1 MPFAAANLREASSL
15 LNTGVRFSICTLV
28 TRPEQY
34 GDMLE
39 SFRARGFDADDC
51 EFIQIDNRASNRY
64 DAYQGCNLFLT
75 VARGDYIILCHQ
87 DIVLIDHRRD
97 LEHALAELD
106 RVDPT
111 WGACGNSG
119 GMSPGK
125 MAIRLTDPHAID
137 LRTTTFP
144 ARVYSLDENFILVKR
159 SANLSLSRDLSGF
172 HQYGCDICIIADV
185 LGYTTYVVDFHLRHL
200 SPGTREP
207 ALGAARA
214 NLVRKYL
221 RAFRSRWVMSPCE
234 LFFLSGSS
242 FLTRLLSNEFAI
254 RVHRRLTGVSQA
266 RWLGSPP
273 GRPVLKPRGV
283 VAEFPRDAP

>member
-1 MPFAAANLREASSL
+1 MKSSPFEASAL
-15 LNTGVRFSICTLV
+15 LDTGIRFSICTLV

-34 GDMLE
+34 EGMLE
-39 SFRARGFDADDC
+39 SFRARGFDGDDC
-51 EFIQIDNRASNRY
+51 EFIQIDNRQGNRY
-64 DAYQGCNLFLT
+64 DAYQGCNLLLT
-75 VARGDYIILCHQ
+75 VARGTYVILCHQ
-87 DIVLIDHRRD
+87 DVLLIDDRRD
-97 LEHALAELD
+97 LERVLAQLD
-106 RVDPT
+106 RTDPS

-125 MAIRLTDPHAID
+125 MAIRLTDPHATD

-159 SANLSLSRDLSGF
+159 SANLSLSRDLTGF

-185 LGYTTYVVDFHLRHL
+185 LGYTTYVVDFHLHHL

-214 NLVRKYL
+214 NLVKKYL

-242 FLTRLLSNEFAI
+242 LLSRLLSNEFAI
-254 RVHRRLTGVSQA
+254 RVHRRLAGVSRA
-266 RWLGSPP
+266 PWLGRSP
-273 GRPVLKPRGV
+273 GDRPVLKSRGI